1 MLAFVNQLLA
11 LGTDWRRRGGKVC
24 ALAGLLAALGASGPA
39 SATAAT
45 AAAACAGN
53 EVQVIGA
60 SANDLQDVCAGA
72 QAAIA
77 FLGARGVR
85 PDGAVVIEVT
95 SAVPPEAG
103 PTAVGC
109 YIADRKRI
117 YLLPYAD
124 FRLRKTWFGVP
135 IDRRLYRSAAAH
147 ETAHAVA
154 GCNFALPRPPI
165 QAQEYIAYVATFA
178 TMEPSLRQRALRAL
192 PGTGF
197 ASEDRITAVF
207 YMFDPMRFGAEAWR
221 HYLKPGQ
228 GDAFIRSVLTGQALR
243 D

>member
-11 LGTDWRRRGGKVC
+11 LGTDRRRGGKVR
-24 ALAGLLAALGASGPA
+24 ALVSLLAALGASGPA
-39 SATAAT
+39 TATT
-45 AAAACAGN
+45 AAACAGN

-60 SANDLQDVCAGA
+60 TAGDLQDVCAGA
-72 QAAIA
+72 RAAVG

-85 PDGAVVIEVT
+85 PDDTVVIEVT
-95 SAVPPEAG
+95 RTVPPEAG

-109 YIADRKRI
+109 YIAERQRI

-124 FRLRKTWFGVP
+124 FRRRKTWFGVP

-154 GCNFALPRPPI
+154 GCNFALPRPSI

-192 PGTGF
+192 PGAGF

-228 GDAFIRSVLTGQALR
+228 GDAFIRLVLTGQALR

>member
-1 MLAFVNQLLA
+1 MLAFVNQLIA
-11 LGTDWRRRGGKVC
+11 LGTDRRRYGGIVR
-24 ALAGLLAALGASGPA
+24 ALLSLLAALCASG
-39 SATAAT
+39 ATAAT
-45 AAAACAGN
+45 TAATCAGN

-60 SANDLQDVCAGA
+60 AAGDLQDVCAGA

-85 PDGAVVIEVT
+85 PDDAVTIEIT
-95 SAVPPEAG
+95 RAVPPDAG

-109 YIADRKRI
+109 YIAERKRI
-117 YLLPYAD
+117 YLLPYAE
-124 FRLRKTWFGVP
+124 FRRRKTWFGVP

-228 GDAFIRSVLTGQALR
+228 GDGFIRSVLAGQALR